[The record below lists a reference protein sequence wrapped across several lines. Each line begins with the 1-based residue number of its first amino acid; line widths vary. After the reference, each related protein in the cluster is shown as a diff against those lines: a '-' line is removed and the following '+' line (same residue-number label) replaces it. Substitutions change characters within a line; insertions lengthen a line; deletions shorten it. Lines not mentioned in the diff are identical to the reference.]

1 MMKPEKNPKPKSLI
15 DQFDTETLADQGDHA
30 EIFGFSLLKYD
41 TYKEKLQKLREN
53 GNFLGF
59 APRWQLPTKIR
70 NISDPATNTS
80 NILIIHDS
88 AAEADQGLAPY
99 FSGEVLGDSE
109 IIISSYAL
117 RHLGVPADRK
127 HKVEIYFDIL
137 GLLDLFATVT
147 GTSAR
152 TDSEE

>member
-1 MMKPEKNPKPKSLI
+1 M
-15 DQFDTETLADQGDHA
+15 
-30 EIFGFSLLKYD
+30 
-41 TYKEKLQKLREN
+41 REN
-53 GNFLGF
+53 GQFLGF

-88 AAEADQGLAPY
+88 AAEADQGLAPH

-127 HKVEIYFDIL
+127 HKVEIYFDLL

-152 TDSEE
+152 KDDKNPNADANAALREILPTTEQMIGILRDVY